1 MFFIPPVMNKLFWT
15 ILLITLTP
23 AQENITFTEATTNLP
38 PDLLKDNSMDIVAY
52 DLDGDKDLDLV
63 IAIEKKPNI
72 ILLKDGTGKFT
83 AGKLPQQFHDSEDI
97 AVEDFDNDGDP
108 DIIFVSE
115 DDFIHEYYLNDG
127 HANFTDV
134 SDRIPVQSTCNA
146 IVAADFDGDGDR
158 DVVLGNDGQDIFLA
172 NDGKGNFTDE
182 TLKRMP
188 RDINTTQDV
197 EAVDID
203 NDGDADLIFG
213 NEDGNKIY
221 INDGKGFF
229 KDETKLRLP
238 PANKETRKVDFA
250 DIDNDGDIDLFFS
263 NVDFTRSKDI
273 GNQVLVNNGKGFFSD
288 ETSTRYNAVNTF
300 HTCDISFCDLNKDGF
315 ADIIT
320 GNVMFG
326 YAQVCLNNGKGV
338 FTEATNQFFPA
349 GQVTGESISIEVA
362 DLNHDGLPDIYF
374 GMFRG
379 QDRLFFGKK

>member
-1 MFFIPPVMNKLFWT
+1 MSKLLWIFF
-15 ILLITLTP
+15 LTWLP
-23 AQENITFTEATTNLP
+23 THADDISFVEVSNTNLP
-38 PDLLKDNSMDIVAY
+38 TALLNDNSMDLVAY

-63 IAIEKKPNI
+63 IAVEKKPNL
-72 ILLKDGTGKFT
+72 ILINDGTGKFT
-83 AGKLPQQFHDSEDI
+83 PGKLPQKFHDSEDI

-115 DDFIHEYYLNDG
+115 DDAVHEYYLNDG
-127 HANFTDV
+127 KANFTDV
-134 SDRIPVQSTCNA
+134 SNRIPVQSTCNA
-146 IVAADFDGDGDR
+146 VVAADFDGDGDK
-158 DVVLGNDGQDIFLA
+158 DLILGNDGQDIFLA

-197 EAVDID
+197 EAIDID
-203 NDGDADLIFG
+203 NDGDADLVFG

-229 KDETKLRLP
+229 KDETKERLP
-238 PANKETRKVDFA
+238 EANKETRKVDFA

-263 NVDFTRSKDI
+263 NVDFTRSKEI
-273 GNQVLVNNGKGFFSD
+273 GNQVLVNTGKGFFKD
-288 ETSTRYNAVNTF
+288 ETSIRYKALNSF
-300 HTCDISFCDLNKDGF
+300 HSCDVSFSDLNNDGF
-315 ADIIT
+315 VDMVV

-326 YAQVCLNNGKGV
+326 YAQVCMNNGKGI
-338 FTEATNQFFPA
+338 FIETDKMFPQ
-349 GQVTGESISIEVA
+349 QVTGEAISVEVA
-362 DLNHDGLPDIYF
+362 DLNGDGLPDIYF